1 MGWKSTAFAAFL
13 AFAAFVPATTDT
25 ARATQLNGWMMCWVP
40 GESSGSHECV
50 RLPSNWHIPGVTKRY
65 CTEGYYRCSKAV
77 ETFMITRSTRR
88 AAARYAPIRTLD
100 YGSVV
105 TIYTGVYR

>member
-1 MGWKSTAFAAFL
+1 MAAIIP
-13 AFAAFVPATTDT
+13 AATKPAQ
-25 ARATQLNGWMMCWVP
+25 ATQLNGWMMCWVP
-40 GESSGSHECV
+40 GESKGAHECV
-50 RLPSNWHIPGVTKRY
+50 MLPSNWHIPGVRKLY
-65 CTEGYYRCSKAV
+65 CTEPYYRCTNAT

-105 TIYTGVYR
+105 TIYSGVYRR